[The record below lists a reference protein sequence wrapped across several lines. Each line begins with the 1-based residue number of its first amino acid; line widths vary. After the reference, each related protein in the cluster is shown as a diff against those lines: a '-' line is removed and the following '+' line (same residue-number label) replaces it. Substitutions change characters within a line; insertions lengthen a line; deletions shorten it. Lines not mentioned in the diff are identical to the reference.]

1 MKAYIAVPVTLAMV
15 YRAWSHQSLTP
26 AGIVAA
32 VLTATAHAV
41 HPWSLPFALLI
52 VFFLAGTRVTKVKHD
67 VKAKLTVHASGS
79 AGGEGARTHI
89 QVLANSAVAS
99 VLTLLHAYQLR
110 QREQTDAC
118 FSWPGDILV
127 VGIVANYAAVAA
139 DTFSSELGILSKSK
153 PRLITS
159 LNLRQ
164 VPPGTNGG
172 VTTYGLAAGFL
183 GSLIIVATSVALIPF
198 CHPKQ
203 MVGVLSD
210 ARGWNIAD
218 RNRFAFAMAI
228 WGALGSVLDSLLG
241 GWLQQSVVD
250 TRSGRIVEGEGG
262 KKVLVS
268 KAGPNSMHYKKRA
281 EVNAKLLHDE
291 GKDGVE
297 QQQTDDSSIPAQIE
311 EALNHKMGGMDKYD
325 PNRKFRTPS
334 FGDEKPS
341 RVVESGA
348 LALLD
353 NNEVNFLMA
362 LTMSLGAMGIA
373 SWFWDVPFSS
383 IFSA

>member
-15 YRAWSHQSLTP
+15 VRAYSHKSLTP

-32 VLTATAHAV
+32 VLTAAAHAV

-67 VKAKLTVHASGS
+67 IKAKLTMSATGS
-79 AGGEGARTHI
+79 SGGEGARTHV
-89 QVLANSAVAS
+89 QVLANSGVAS
-99 VLTLLHAYQLR
+99 ILTLLHAYQLYKR
-110 QREQTDAC
+110 NDGVLPRSSTDC
-118 FSWPGDILV
+118 YSWPGDLLV

-159 LNLRQ
+159 WNLRE

-172 VTTYGLAAGFL
+172 VTLHGLASGFL
-183 GSLIIVATSVALIPF
+183 GSLVIVAASVALIPF
-198 CHPKQ
+198 CGPK
-203 MVGVLSD
+203 VG
-210 ARGWNIAD
+210 GWGLNA

-250 TRSGRIVEGEGG
+250 TRTGRIVEGDGG
-262 KKVLVS
+262 KKVLIS
-268 KAGPNSMHYKKRA
+268 KGGPNSMHYKKRA
-281 EVNAKLLHDE
+281 EVRANVLNEGE
-291 GKDGVE
+291 GKDAILSQDTTNTQVE
-297 QQQTDDSSIPAQIE
+297 HELDQ
-311 EALNHKMGGMDKYD
+311 KMGGMDKYD
-325 PNRKFRTPS
+325 AKRKWRKSS

-341 RVVESGA
+341 RVVESGTIGV
-348 LALLD
+348 LD

-362 LTMSLGAMGIA
+362 LTMSLGAMGVA